1 MTLLYLTQR
10 DGHERYNH
18 HLGCRASTLGDQYM
32 VSSSASCRAQ
42 LSARAIG
49 RERTKPRPV
58 IENASEVLVKV
69 EFDGTVWE
77 LTEEEKEAV
86 DTPFHPFDGNRPYIK
101 SGYGEKN
108 GWGRLNGYLLRKD
121 APEGMTIN
129 PPRIIPQPL
138 DGGRRYW

>member
-1 MTLLYLTQR
+1 MQRTIMSAAIILATVALVFMTTNFLLRRQR
-10 DGHERYNH
+10 RV
-18 HLGCRASTLGDQYM
+18 RAH
-32 VSSSASCRAQ
+32 

-49 RERTKPRPV
+49 RERPKPRPV

-69 EFDGTVWE
+69 EFDGTVRE
-77 LTEEEKEAV
+77 LSEEEKKVV
-86 DTPFHPFDGNRPYIK
+86 DTPFHPADGNRPYVK
-101 SGYGEKN
+101 SSYDEKN

-121 APEGMTIN
+121 VPEGVTIN

>member
-1 MTLLYLTQR
+1 MSAAIIIWTAALALLAINIWFRRQR
-10 DGHERYNH
+10 G
-18 HLGCRASTLGDQYM
+18 A
-32 VSSSASCRAQ
+32 RAQ

-49 RERTKPRPV
+49 REKIKPRPV
-58 IENASEVLVKV
+58 MENASEVLVKV
-69 EFDGTVWE
+69 EFDGTVRE

-101 SGYGEKN
+101 SSYGEKN

-121 APEGMTIN
+121 VPQGMTIN

-138 DGGRRYW
+138 DGGRRFW

>member
-1 MTLLYLTQR
+1 MNAAIIFATVALVFMTTTILLRRQR
-10 DGHERYNH
+10 RGRA
-18 HLGCRASTLGDQYM
+18 HLS
-32 VSSSASCRAQ
+32 V
-42 LSARAIG
+42 RAIG

-101 SGYGEKN
+101 SSYGEKN

-121 APEGMTIN
+121 VPQGMTIN

-138 DGGRRYW
+138 DGGRRFW